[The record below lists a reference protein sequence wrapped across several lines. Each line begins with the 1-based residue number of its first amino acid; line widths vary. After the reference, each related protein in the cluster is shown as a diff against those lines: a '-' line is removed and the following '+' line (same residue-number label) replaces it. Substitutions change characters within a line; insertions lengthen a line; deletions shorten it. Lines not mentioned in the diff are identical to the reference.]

1 MASPAA
7 LRHEPRQEK
16 YIFFMTHAVGES
28 QKKKEEKNVVTRMF
42 RALFFEC
49 PMTFLRHRFQCRE
62 LKSPSAGNVL
72 RWAR

>member
-28 QKKKEEKNVVTRMF
+28 HTHKKKKEKNVVTRMF
-42 RALFFEC
+42 RVLF
-49 PMTFLRHRFQCRE
+49 
-62 LKSPSAGNVL
+62 SNVP
-72 RWAR
+72 

>member
-28 QKKKEEKNVVTRMF
+28 QKKKEEEKNVVTRMF
-42 RALFFEC
+42 RALF
-49 PMTFLRHRFQCRE
+49 
-62 LKSPSAGNVL
+62 SNVP
-72 RWAR
+72 

>member
-28 QKKKEEKNVVTRMF
+28 QKKKEKNVVTRMF
-42 RALFFEC
+42 RVLF
-49 PMTFLRHRFQCRE
+49 
-62 LKSPSAGNVL
+62 SNVP
-72 RWAR
+72 

>member
-28 QKKKEEKNVVTRMF
+28 QKKKKKKKTLLRECFV
-42 RALFFEC
+42 LFFRMSHDV
-49 PMTFLRHRFQCRE
+49 P
-62 LKSPSAGNVL
+62 
-72 RWAR
+72 